1 MIQETAYAK
10 LNLALHIIGKR
21 ADGYHALDTIF
32 AFCAHGDVLTA
43 APADEL
49 VLTLDGAFA
58 QELAADESNLVL
70 RAARALQAASGV
82 KAGAHLHLVKNLP
95 IASGIGGGSADA
107 AAALRALVRLRK
119 LEALPLEAIAQGLG
133 ADVLA
138 CVHSQT
144 MRGQGVGDELSPLD
158 MGLARTPVLLVNP
171 RVALSTPAVFKAWSA
186 QTSGYVADAPLADTH
201 GSIDIRTL
209 TASHNAL
216 TAPAIALAPEIA
228 PLLTTLAAQSGAT
241 LTRMSGSGATC
252 FTLFDTHQARDAAAA
267 TLAAHY
273 PHYWLF
279 PSELRA

>member
-1 MIQETAYAK
+1 MIEETAYAK

-32 AFCAHGDVLTA
+32 AFCAHGDVLTV
-43 APADEL
+43 APSDEL

-70 RAARALQAASGV
+70 RAARALQAASCV

-107 AAALRALVRLRK
+107 AAALRALVRVWK

-158 MGLARTPVLLVNP
+158 MGLAGTPVLLVNP
-171 RVALSTPAVFKAWSA
+171 RVALSTPAVFKAWN
-186 QTSGYVADAPLADTH
+186 GVADAPLADTH
-201 GSIDIRTL
+201 GALDIRTL

-216 TAPAIALAPEIA
+216 TAPAIALVPEIA
-228 PLLTTLAAQSGAT
+228 PLLTLLAAQSGAT

-252 FTLFDTHQARDAAAA
+252 FALFDTHQARDAAAA